1 MFYGLFLL
9 IEVLVVCM
17 CFFIV
22 FKSLKELCYL
32 IVLLMCLFFFWY
44 MEIKKICK
52 CRLFLKLLRGF
63 IIIKISIF
71 ELDFKSIVFC
81 KNIICIILWIK
92 FFVFLVEKKIIFG

>member
-1 MFYGLFLL
+1 
-9 IEVLVVCM
+9 
-17 CFFIV
+17 
-22 FKSLKELCYL
+22 
-32 IVLLMCLFFFWY
+32 

-63 IIIKISIF
+63 IIVKISIF

-92 FFVFLVEKKIIFG
+92 FFVFLVEKKVYLVNFIYILIIIISLVIVDWLIYVVVLNMFFFFI

>member
-32 IVLLMCLFFFWY
+32 IVLLMCLFFFGIW
-44 MEIKKICK
+44 
-52 CRLFLKLLRGF
+52 KLR
-63 IIIKISIF
+63 
-71 ELDFKSIVFC
+71 
-81 KNIICIILWIK
+81 K
-92 FFVFLVEKKIIFG
+92 FVNVDCF